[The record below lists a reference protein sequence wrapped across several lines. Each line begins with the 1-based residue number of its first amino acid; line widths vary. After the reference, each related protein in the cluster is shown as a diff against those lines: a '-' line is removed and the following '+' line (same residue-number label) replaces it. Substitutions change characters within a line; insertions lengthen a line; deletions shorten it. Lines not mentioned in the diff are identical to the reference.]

1 MTHAKK
7 LVRKL
12 SNFYVI
18 GTPRR
23 YEIFIVNRQ
32 DVDER
37 KEYR

>member
-1 MTHAKK
+1 MTHAEK

-18 GTPRR
+18 WTPR
-23 YEIFIVNRQ
+23 YEIFIIDRQ